1 LSRDS
6 TGSSGRAPHPRSGP
20 RRGGA
25 SAIPA
30 HRRIARRVAGGLT
43 VALVAGGLGLGGVV
57 WAAPAD
63 EKSRVDQRLQ
73 EAQQR
78 LGAAR
83 GKERVLTDEVSAYGE
98 RIRLLETRLA
108 PLRART
114 RELQAELAGLQERLR
129 SLNARLGVERRR
141 LARAEALL
149 ATRQRLLAARLRDIY
164 VRGEP
169 DPIVMLIES
178 RSFSAAVETADIFDR
193 VVEADNGLVKS
204 VKRHADAVRRSR
216 DQIAAVRAD
225 VAASEARTAEATR
238 ESIDAKAELERQRA
252 AQADAREG
260 RRQLLERVQGD
271 RADLEAETAGLQ
283 ARSAALAA
291 QIVAAQSGSSG
302 SSAPPAP
309 SGSVSTGG
317 ASSAGLAWPVHGTLT
332 SNFGMRW
339 GRMHEGIDIAG
350 GSGTPIGA
358 AAAGTVIVAGQQS
371 GYGNIVVVDHGN
383 GLSTAYAHLSSIS
396 VGVGQSVGQGTVIGG
411 MGTTGHS
418 TGVHLHFEVRV
429 NGAPANPLNYL

>member
-1 LSRDS
+1 
-6 TGSSGRAPHPRSGP
+6 
-20 RRGGA
+20 
-25 SAIPA
+25 
-30 HRRIARRVAGGLT
+30 
-43 VALVAGGLGLGGVV
+43 V

-73 EAQQR
+73 QAQQQ

-83 GKERVLTDEVSAYGE
+83 GKERVLTDEVSAYSE
-98 RIRLLETRLA
+98 RIRRLETRLA

-114 RELQAELAGLQERLR
+114 QELQAELAGLQERLR
-129 SLNARLGVERRR
+129 SLNARLRVERRR

-149 ATRQRLLAARLRDIY
+149 ATRQRLLGARLRDIY

-204 VKRHADAVRRSR
+204 VKRHADAVRATR
-216 DQIAAVRAD
+216 DRIAATRAD
-225 VAASEARTAEATR
+225 VAASEARTADATR
-238 ESIDAKAELERQRA
+238 ESIAAKAELERQRS
-252 AQADAREG
+252 AQAEAREG
-260 RRQLLERVQGD
+260 RRRLLERVQGD
-271 RADLEAETAGLQ
+271 RADLEAETADLQ

-291 QIVAAQSGSSG
+291 QIVAAQSGGSSG
-302 SSAPPAP
+302 SSGSGGAPAP

-317 ASSAGLAWPVHGTLT
+317 ASSSGLAWPVHGTLT
-332 SNFGMRW
+332 SNFGTRW

-358 AAAGTVIVAGQQS
+358 AAAGRVILAGQQS

-429 NGAPANPLNYL
+429 NGAPSNPLNYL